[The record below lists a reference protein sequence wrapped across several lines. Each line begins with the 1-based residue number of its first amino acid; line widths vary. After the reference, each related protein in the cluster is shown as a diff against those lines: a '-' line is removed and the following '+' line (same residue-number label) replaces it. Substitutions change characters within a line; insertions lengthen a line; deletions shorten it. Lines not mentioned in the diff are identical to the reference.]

1 MSGRKQKIAILG
13 GGCGSMTAA
22 YYLSNTPEL
31 REALDITV
39 YQIGWRLGGKGASGR
54 NAAMGQRIEE
64 HGLHVWGGFY
74 YNAFRMMREC
84 YDALQRDPSLPL
96 SRWDNAF
103 VKHNFVA
110 WEELIDGEWRTWPLH
125 PPDDDEIPGSGS
137 PHPSMLHAIE
147 RIAGWIAD
155 VIRDWPHESV
165 RAAAHDPEQPH
176 LRVLSSTAPGVA
188 ASTPS
193 TDLTPHGAML
203 NAQQTAARMAA
214 ANGGH
219 SAFDQLTL
227 VTTLH
232 HFRQWLRDIHRDVHD
247 DLRSMDDLVRRLF
260 VVTDLGLTTAIGL
273 LADGVIFRGWMSIDD
288 HDLKDWLRRHG
299 AADIALDSAVVRG
312 YYDYF
317 FAYENGDPAKPRMSA
332 AMGVHH
338 LLRLIADYK
347 GSLFWK
353 MQSGMGDAVFAP
365 LYQLCRKNGVR
376 FEFFHRVDSLEPAAD
391 GESIATVRIGR
402 QVTLRSGEYEPLVFP
417 KGVPSWPSAPLLDQI
432 DPDQAADILRREA
445 NLEDIWTDWDD
456 VETIELKAGRDFDAV
471 VLGLSIGAFP
481 DVCKGIIEQKT
492 EWREM
497 VENIPA
503 IQTQALQ
510 IWWNDPVSELG
521 WTGGNATGTGYAS
534 PHQSFSDMSP
544 VIPVEDWPSTTSPQ
558 SVVYFC
564 GPMPDPEST
573 PTGKDPAFGRGQ
585 TELARVA
592 ALAWCRANL
601 PHLYPA
607 LSGSDLDWKRFF
619 DPENREGAARFLA
632 QYVRANYTPTER
644 YVLDLPGTNRFRLEA
659 DTSGYSNLA
668 LAGDWIFTGLGG
680 AVESAVMSGMLA
692 ARALTGTITDSIV
705 DETKT
710 PWRRPRTLKKLII
723 G

>member
-1 MSGRKQKIAILG
+1 MNETKQKVAILG

-31 REALDITV
+31 RAALDITV
-39 YQIGWRLGGKGASGR
+39 YQVGWRLGGKGASGR
-54 NAAMGQRIEE
+54 NGAMGQRIEE

-84 YDALQRDPSLPL
+84 YDALGRDPSLPL

-103 VKHNFVA
+103 TKHNFVA

-125 PPDDDEIPGSGS
+125 PPNDDEIPGSGN
-137 PHPSMLHAIE
+137 PQPSMLCAIE
-147 RIAGWIAD
+147 RIVGWIAD
-155 VIRDWPHESV
+155 AIRDWPHEGV
-165 RAAAHDPEQPH
+165 RAAAHDPQQPH
-176 LRVLSSTAPGVA
+176 LQVLNATARGV
-188 ASTPS
+188 SGSVERSDT
-193 TDLTPHGAML
+193 TPHGAIR
-203 NAQQTAARMAA
+203 NAQEVAGRMAA
-214 ANGGH
+214 KHGAH
-219 SAFDQLTL
+219 TAFEQLTL
-227 VTTLH
+227 VTTIH
-232 HFRQWLRDIHRDVHD
+232 HFRQWLRDIHG
-247 DLRSMDDLVRRLF
+247 DLRSMDDFVRRIF
-260 VVTDLGLTTAIGL
+260 VVCDLGLTMAIGL
-273 LADGVIFRGWMSIDD
+273 LADGVLFRGWMSIDD
-288 HDLKDWLRRHG
+288 HDMKDWLRKHG
-299 AADIALDSAVVRG
+299 AAEIALDSAVVRG

-317 FAYENGDPAKPRMSA
+317 FAYENGDPEKPRMSA

-365 LYQLCRKNGVR
+365 LYQLCQRNGVK
-376 FEFFHRVDSLEPAAD
+376 FEFFHRVDSLEPASD
-391 GESIATVRIGR
+391 GGSIDTVRIAR
-402 QVTLRSGEYEPLVFP
+402 QVTVTNGEYQPLVFP
-417 KGVPSWPSAPLLDQI
+417 KDVPSWPSAPLLDQI
-432 DPDQAADILRREA
+432 APAQAAELTRRGA
-445 NLEDIWTDWDD
+445 NLEDLWTDWDD
-456 VETIELKAGRDFDAV
+456 VEMIELKAGRDFDAV

-481 DVCKGIIEQKT
+481 YVCRPILDQNPT
-492 EWREM
+492 WRTM
-497 VENIPA
+497 VEKIPA

-510 IWWNDPVSELG
+510 IWWNKPVGDLG

-544 VIPVEDWPSTTSPQ
+544 VIAVEDWPQASSPEA
-558 SVVYFC
+558 VVYFC
-564 GPMPDPEST
+564 GPMPDPERLPS
-573 PTGKDPAFGRGQ
+573 GKDPAFGREQ
-585 TELARVA
+585 TELARTT

-601 PHLYPA
+601 PHLYPLVSA
-607 LSGSDLDWKRFF
+607 DTDLLWSLFF
-619 DPENREGAARFLA
+619 DPRDGKGEERFLA

-644 YVLDLPGTNRFRLEA
+644 YVLDLPGSNRYRLEA

-692 ARALTGTITDSIV
+692 ARALTGSITDAIV

-710 PWRRPRTLKKLII
+710 PWRRKRTLKQLI
-723 G
+723 GS